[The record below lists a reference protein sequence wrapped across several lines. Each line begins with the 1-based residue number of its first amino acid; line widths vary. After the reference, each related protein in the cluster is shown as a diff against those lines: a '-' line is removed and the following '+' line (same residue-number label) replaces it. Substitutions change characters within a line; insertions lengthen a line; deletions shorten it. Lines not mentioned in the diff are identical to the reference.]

1 MIQMWL
7 ICSSGTT
14 AYLWLMYGT
23 TALKKSCEWEY
34 GALNQAQG
42 AVVVK
47 NLTACLV
54 PSVPLTC
61 KSQLASLLVSRVW
74 LDLWFWSF
82 DFVLLPLCWWFWV
95 DLTTFKLNC
104 TTKTGQKYNP
114 ELFQKRKPM
123 PFIKMAHHMYYFII
137 SAGLGLVLYATNGPI
152 SNLYT
157 SAYHAITV
165 SACTLMWENLHSW
178 PLWTHFK
185 AASSSLPQRLGY
197 PFSFTTCG
205 RSERGSGQTS

>member
-7 ICSSGTT
+7 ICLSGMT

-42 AVVVK
+42 AGVVK

-82 DFVLLPLCWWFWV
+82 DFVYDRSYCHSVDDFELISLLLSLTAPLKQARNIILSF
-95 DLTTFKLNC
+95 FKNVNRCHSLRWPII
-104 TTKTGQKYNP
+104 YIIL
-114 ELFQKRKPM
+114 LFQQ
-123 PFIKMAHHMYYFII
+123 
-137 SAGLGLVLYATNGPI
+137 GWV
-152 SNLYT
+152 
-157 SAYHAITV
+157 
-165 SACTLMWENLHSW
+165 
-178 PLWTHFK
+178 
-185 AASSSLPQRLGY
+185 
-197 PFSFTTCG
+197 
-205 RSERGSGQTS
+205 